1 MNTLE
6 SAMTTAVLLAVAAV
20 TLLATLGSAFSAG
33 WL

>member
-20 TLLATLGSAFSAG
+20 MLLATLGSAWQSG